1 MIFGALAPSLFTS
14 MAPWMAAAIG
24 SGLGSMIQGGSTEDV
39 LKSAAM
45 GGLGAG
51 IGTGFSGGSTAIGG
65 VNPANA
71 NSLAGIGGEAGVG
84 TAINPFKVPSANA
97 GMDFGGIN
105 ATKFGSG
112 SIANAYSPSTSR
124 RNV

>member
-1 MIFGALAPSLFTS
+1 MLPMIFGALAPSLFTS

-51 IGTGFSGGSTAIGG
+51 IGSGFSGGSTAIGG
-65 VNPANA
+65 VNPANLNA
-71 NSLAGIGGEAGVG
+71 FAGIDGAAASKSSLH
-84 TAINPFKVPSANA
+84 TYTSKLYTYTSKASFHRWKCSNA
-97 GMDFGGIN
+97 
-105 ATKFGSG
+105 A
-112 SIANAYSPSTSR
+112 TSR